1 MPIKLTTPAPLT
13 FELQSDPGR
22 NPFFY
27 ARERPELS
35 IHLDS
40 YGELFVNYNGVRCST
55 GKMSFAEAECFAN
68 ELHARLCTFE
78 QPQTVEVEA
87 EPEKPCSI
95 KLWVCG
101 DLKGGEL
108 IFVDAS
114 SYKPINPKAWSFCQE
129 VEIKLPE

>member
-1 MPIKLTTPAPLT
+1 MPIKLATPAPLT
-13 FELQSDPGR
+13 FELQSDPVR
-22 NPFFY
+22 VPFFY

-55 GKMSFAEAECFAN
+55 GKMSFADAEYFAN

-78 QPQTVEVEA
+78 QPQPVKVEV
-87 EPEKPCSI
+87 EPEKPGI
-95 KLWVCG
+95 TKLWVYG
-101 DLKGGEL
+101 DLKGRK
-108 IFVDAS
+108 ITFVDVRV
-114 SYKPINPKAWSFCQE
+114 YKPDNPKTWAFCQE